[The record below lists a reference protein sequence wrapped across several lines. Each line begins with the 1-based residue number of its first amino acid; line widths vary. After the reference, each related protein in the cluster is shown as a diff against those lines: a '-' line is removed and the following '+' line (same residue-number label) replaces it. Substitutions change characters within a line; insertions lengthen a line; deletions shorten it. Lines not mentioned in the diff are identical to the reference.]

1 MQDMM
6 IIYILYIRSVLESSA
21 VVWNSSIT
29 KAEEILI
36 ERVQKTALKIIL
48 ADKYEN
54 YPAALIVTGLQTLS
68 ERRKILCKKFAKNCI
83 KNQKMAHMFPLNPS
97 NVNTRCKE
105 KYFVQPATTGRL
117 AKSAIPYMQRLL
129 NED

>member
-1 MQDMM
+1 MG
-6 IIYILYIRSVLESSA
+6 IKEFVGFKGLIYLGIYEIYIS
-21 VVWNSSIT
+21 
-29 KAEEILI
+29 
-36 ERVQKTALKIIL
+36 IIL
-48 ADKYEN
+48 DNFY
-54 YPAALIVTGLQTLS
+54 LQYLHLG
-68 ERRKILCKKFAKNCI
+68 IYFLHVF
-83 KNQKMAHMFPLNPS
+83 LNPS

>member
-1 MQDMM
+1 MLFYYHKKS
-6 IIYILYIRSVLESSA
+6 IYYHKKSIL
-21 VVWNSSIT
+21 
-29 KAEEILI
+29 
-36 ERVQKTALKIIL
+36 Q
-48 ADKYEN
+48 
-54 YPAALIVTGLQTLS
+54 
-68 ERRKILCKKFAKNCI
+68 ILCKKFAKNCI

-97 NVNTRCKE
+97 NVNTRNKE